1 MIDFLVK
8 KFVKDYEDIGNSRVR
23 TSYGVLSSCVG
34 IGCNIVLFFLKLA
47 VGLVVNSVSV
57 MSDAFNNLSD
67 AASSIISFVGVKLAD
82 RPADEDHPFGY
93 GRIEYIAALIVS
105 FLVIEVGWTLFKS
118 SLDKVFHPNQLV
130 FSLTSVFILAASIAV
145 KLWMAYFNTRLGKR
159 IHSSVMKA
167 TAADSMGDALTTS
180 ATIVALVVYG
190 IWNLNIDGIIGLIVS
205 VVVIIAGINIAKDTL
220 APLLGEAIRP
230 EVYTEI
236 SQFVQSYDGIVGT
249 HDLIV
254 HNYGPAKSMASIHAE
269 VPNDVDV
276 EISHEIIDRIEHDAM
291 THLGVFLV
299 IHMDPIAVNDEQV
312 NFYRG
317 EVEQVLQKL
326 DSRYSL
332 HDFRIVH
339 GEKRVNLIFD
349 LVVPREFPISRDEEL
364 THQVNRLVQ
373 EIDPVCVCVITVE
386 RSFRAES

>member
-1 MIDFLVK
+1 M
-8 KFVKDYEDIGNSRVR
+8 
-23 TSYGVLSSCVG
+23 
-34 IGCNIVLFFLKLA
+34 
-47 VGLVVNSVSV
+47 
-57 MSDAFNNLSD
+57 
-67 AASSIISFVGVKLAD
+67 
-82 RPADEDHPFGY
+82 
-93 GRIEYIAALIVS
+93 
-105 FLVIEVGWTLFKS
+105 
-118 SLDKVFHPNQLV
+118 
-130 FSLTSVFILAASIAV
+130 
-145 KLWMAYFNTRLGKR
+145 
-159 IHSSVMKA
+159 
-167 TAADSMGDALTTS
+167 
-180 ATIVALVVYG
+180 
-190 IWNLNIDGIIGLIVS
+190 
-205 VVVIIAGINIAKDTL
+205 
-220 APLLGEAIRP
+220 GEAIRP